1 MSRLLIVSSRLPV
14 TARVDGNR
22 VTVEP
27 SPGGLATGLRGLHER
42 SDSIW
47 IGWPGNLPRLYAKR
61 RADVDA
67 RLRELRI
74 LPVYL
79 SEREVKGFYEDT
91 ANGVLWPLFHYLVGE
106 LPLNPQG
113 WETYRAVN
121 EKIAAK
127 VAEHHR
133 PGDIVWVHDYQLLL
147 VPGMLRRR
155 LPEARIG
162 FFLHIP
168 FPSSEVFAMLPWRE
182 EILEG
187 LLGAD
192 LIGMHTP
199 GYLRHFATSLTRM
212 LGIDVDIDCVRYM
225 GREVTLGV
233 FPMGIDTAAWL
244 AHAADPEIEKR
255 AEEIRREAGGRKIIL
270 GMDRLD
276 YTKGILQRL
285 LAVERLL
292 ENEPS
297 LRDRFRFIQVT
308 VPSRENVESYAN
320 LRHRIDE
327 LVGRING
334 RFATA
339 SVEPIHRLH
348 RSLPEVEVAAL
359 YRAADVMLVTP
370 LRDGMNLV
378 AKEFVA
384 SRADMDGVLILSE
397 FAGVASELG
406 EALHVNPYDADRV
419 AGRILEALAMP
430 ESARRYRMRALR
442 MQVLAHDVR
451 RWAASFIG
459 ALEEATAKRVP
470 VCDLSSPSE
479 SRRLI
484 HVLRRSRL
492 LVLILDYDGT
502 LIPFARTPEKVAP
515 DRALIG
521 LLSSLASRPGTR
533 VHVVT
538 GRSRRSMERWLG
550 RLPIGIHAEH
560 GLWSRLP
567 GENEWRQ
574 LRPVVPEW
582 LDKVRSLMEDFTAS
596 TRGAFIDEKTASIV
610 WDYRMATAGFVADDD
625 FGDFQARELR
635 VLLSDLL
642 SNEPVEVLAGNNFV
656 EVRQAGIHKGLAVPL
671 VLAEGPGVVLAVGD
685 DETDEDLFASLPD
698 GALTVHVGEEPTKAK
713 YRIGDPEGVRLL
725 LSAIVE

>member
-1 MSRLLIVSSRLPV
+1 
-14 TARVDGNR
+14 
-22 VTVEP
+22 VE
-27 SPGGLATGLRGLHER
+27 
-42 SDSIW
+42 
-47 IGWPGNLPRLYAKR
+47 K
-61 RADVDA
+61 
-67 RLRELRI
+67 RLRDLRI
-74 LPVYL
+74 VPVYL
-79 SEREVKGFYEDT
+79 SEQEVKGFYEDA
-91 ANGVLWPLFHYLVGE
+91 ANGMLWPLFHYLVSE
-106 LPLNPQG
+106 LPLNSQA
-113 WETYRAVN
+113 WDTYRAVN

-127 VAEHHR
+127 VAEHYR
-133 PGDIVWVHDYQLLL
+133 PGDIVWIQDYQLLL
-147 VPGMLRRR
+147 VPSMLRRR
-155 LPEARIG
+155 IPEARIG

-168 FPSSEVFAMLPWRE
+168 FPSSEVFAILPWRK

-199 GYLRHFATSLTRM
+199 GYLRHFATSLRRV
-212 LGIDVDIDCVRYM
+212 LGIDVDVDCARYM
-225 GREVTLGV
+225 GREVMLGV
-233 FPMGIDTAAWL
+233 FPMGIDTAAWS

-297 LRDRFRFIQVT
+297 LRDQFRFIQVT
-308 VPSRENVESYAN
+308 VPSREKVEAYAD

-339 SVEPIHRLH
+339 SAVPIHRLH
-348 RSLPEVEVAAL
+348 RSLPEVEVGAL

-384 SRADMDGVLILSE
+384 TRADTDGVLILSE

-419 AGRILEALAMP
+419 AERIREALAMP
-430 ESARRYRMRALR
+430 ESVRRYRMRALR

-451 RWAASFIG
+451 RWAANFIG
-459 ALEEATAKRVP
+459 ALEKSTAKRAP
-470 VCDLSSPSE
+470 VCDLSSSSE
-479 SRRLI
+479 SQRLV

-502 LIPFARTPEKVAP
+502 LIPFTKTPEKAAP
-515 DRALIG
+515 DKALKE
-521 LLSSLASRPGTR
+521 LLGNLASRPGTR

-538 GRSRRSMERWLG
+538 GRSRRSMEKWLG

-567 GENEWRQ
+567 GENGWRQ
-574 LRPVVPEW
+574 LRPVSPEW
-582 LDKVRSLMEDFTAS
+582 LDKVRSLMEHFTAS
-596 TRGAFIDEKTASIV
+596 THGTFIDEKTASIV
-610 WDYRMATAGFVADDD
+610 WDYRMATADFMADDD
-625 FGDFQARELR
+625 FGEFQARELR

-642 SNEPVEVLAGNNFV
+642 SNEPVEVLSGDKFV
-656 EVRQAGIHKGLAVPL
+656 EVRQLGIHKGHAVPL
-671 VLAEGPGVVLAVGD
+671 MLAAGPGVVLAVGD
-685 DETDEDLFASLPD
+685 DGTDEDLFASLPD
-698 GALTVHVGEEPTKAK
+698 GALTVHVGDGSTKAK
-713 YRIGDPEGVRLL
+713 YRIGNPDEVRLL